1 MMVMFSI
8 RSLRRMYAFIKSHRG
23 MHVRSLHLA
32 VGKFYRFY
40 FYLDEARGGAESG
53 IRKEVRG
60 GCSLDSRCCG
70 VVLMPSSLG
79 GALALSTNPTL
90 SQ

>member
-1 MMVMFSI
+1 M
-8 RSLRRMYAFIKSHRG
+8 
-23 MHVRSLHLA
+23 RSLHLA

-60 GCSLDSRCCG
+60 GCSLD
-70 VVLMPSSLG
+70 MPSSLG